1 MSVFQDLHDSEI
13 NARIDW
19 FYDCGFNVS
28 LGDSLNG
35 YKARAIRLSW
45 EEVERWLTEKAIE
58 HYPLSAFARKYS
70 GRPRLKRVK

>member
-19 FYDCGFNVS
+19 FYDGGFNVS

-35 YKARAIRLSW
+35 YKARATGMLW
-45 EEVERWLTEKAIE
+45 EEVAPWLTEQAIE
-58 HYPLSAFARKYS
+58 HFPHSQFARKYR